1 MTIELKMLLYS
12 TILLLVLLV
21 FQVLA
26 EIVQNGIGYAL
37 SARDDD
43 PEIGGYAGR
52 FERAFYNMLETY
64 PAFAALVFL
73 LYATDSWS
81 SLTALGAQLYFW
93 ARVVYVP
100 AYVSGIPVVRTAIWA
115 TSLAGILMMP
125 WQLLSFATA

>member
-1 MTIELKMLLYS
+1 MTIELKMLLYA
-12 TILLLVLLV
+12 TILLILQLI
-21 FQVLA
+21 FQVLG
-26 EIVQNGIGYAL
+26 EIIQNGLGYAL
-37 SARDDD
+37 SARDED
-43 PEIGGYAGR
+43 PESGGYSAR

-115 TSLAGILMMP
+115 TSLAGILMMA